1 MSIISVEENI
11 GIPKYK
17 QIVLS
22 VEKAVSTGHLKKGD
36 ALPSINAIK
45 NKFSLSR
52 DTVLMAFNK
61 LKFRGII

>member
-45 NKFSLSR
+45 NKFSLFYKDIFSQTR
-52 DTVLMAFNK
+52 QNLY
-61 LKFRGII
+61 